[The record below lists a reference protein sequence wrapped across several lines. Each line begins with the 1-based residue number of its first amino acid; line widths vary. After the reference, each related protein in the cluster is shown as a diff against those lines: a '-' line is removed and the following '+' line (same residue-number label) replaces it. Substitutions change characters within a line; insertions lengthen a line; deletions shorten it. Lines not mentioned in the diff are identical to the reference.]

1 MSGANGMARRLH
13 RRLSRVY
20 WLYMSRPATASQKLL
35 AKTLNLK
42 VTSQTARVLAAQIL
56 DAQEDQALAVAKK
69 MKLAPGVKVAYFGKE
84 TPLRNKTLT
93 IEKITERGFVF
104 FKGTIQFARPHNL
117 TRA

>member
-1 MSGANGMARRLH
+1 MSKP
-13 RRLSRVY
+13 S
-20 WLYMSRPATASQKLL
+20 TASQKQL
-35 AKTLNLK
+35 AKALGLK
-42 VTSQTARVLAAQIL
+42 ITNQTARVLGAQIH
-56 DAQEDQALAVAKK
+56 DAQEDQALAIAKK

-84 TPLRNKTLT
+84 TPLRNKTRT